1 MSKTASFGDLVQ
13 PFRIEALGL
22 RGQLVRLGPALE
34 AILGPHGYPVRVAG
48 MVAETLALAAVLAN
62 ALRFDGIFTLQA
74 QGDGPLGMV
83 VADVTNKGDM
93 RSYARFDAERIDAAR
108 GGAGGAVPGLLG
120 AGHLSF
126 TVDQGPDGERYQGIC
141 ALEGAS
147 LADCAH
153 HYFRQSG
160 ELETAIMLANTVAG
174 GTNGAGG
181 RAGNGGGGNGADL
194 PSPKRSSGFAQA
206 GGARAAALMIQRL
219 ASADGADG
227 DEAPADED
235 WRRAVILMS
244 SATAGELL
252 DPAVTPDQL
261 LYRLFHED
269 GVRVF
274 RTRPLRHACRCSRD
288 KVATTLRAFPQA
300 EIEAMAEDGAVTV
313 TCEFCKADYR
323 FDEAA
328 LGALYAAG

>member
-1 MSKTASFGDLVQ
+1 MSITASFGDLVQ

-34 AILGPHGYPVRVAG
+34 AILGPHGYPARVAG
-48 MVAETLALAAVLAN
+48 MVAETLALAAALAN

-74 QGDGPLGMV
+74 QGDGPLGML
-83 VADVTNKGDM
+83 VADITNTGDM
-93 RSYARFDAERIDAAR
+93 RSYARFDAERIAAAR
-108 GGAGGAVPGLLG
+108 GGAVPGLLG

-174 GTNGAGG
+174 KTNGNG
-181 RAGNGGGGNGADL
+181 RGGNG
-194 PSPKRSSGFAQA
+194 A

-219 ASADGADG
+219 ASADGAGG

-252 DPAVTPDQL
+252 DPSVTPDQL

-274 RTRPLRHACRCSRD
+274 RTRPLRHACRCSPD
-288 KVATTLRAFPQA
+288 KVAATLRAFPRA

-328 LGALYAAG
+328 LGALYAEA

>member
-83 VADVTNKGDM
+83 LADVTNKGDM
-93 RSYARFDAERIDAAR
+93 RSYARFDAERIEAAR

-174 GTNGAGG
+174 GTNGG
-181 RAGNGGGGNGADL
+181 
-194 PSPKRSSGFAQA
+194 

-219 ASADGADG
+219 ASAGAADG
-227 DEAPADED
+227 DEEPADED

-244 SATAGELL
+244 SATAGEML

-274 RTRPLRHACRCSRD
+274 RTRPLRHACRCSLD

>member
-1 MSKTASFGDLVQ
+1 MSKTAPFGDLVQ

-74 QGDGPLGMV
+74 QGDGPLGML

-108 GGAGGAVPGLLG
+108 GGAGGAVPSLLG

-181 RAGNGGGGNGADL
+181 RGGNGAD
-194 PSPKRSSGFAQA
+194 
-206 GGARAAALMIQRL
+206 GARAAALMIQRL
-219 ASADGADG
+219 ASADGTGG

-288 KVATTLRAFPQA
+288 KVATTLRAFPRA
-300 EIEAMAEDGAVTV
+300 EIEAMAEDGTVTV
-313 TCEFCKADYR
+313 TCEFCKAGYR

>member
-1 MSKTASFGDLVQ
+1 MEPVPSMSKTAPFGDLVQ

-62 ALRFDGIFTLQA
+62 ALRFNGIFTLQA
-74 QGDGPLGMV
+74 QGDGPLGML

-93 RSYARFDAERIDAAR
+93 RSYARFDAERIEAAR
-108 GGAGGAVPGLLG
+108 GGAGGAVPSLLG

-174 GTNGAGG
+174 ETNGAGG
-181 RAGNGGGGNGADL
+181 RAGNGGGG
-194 PSPKRSSGFAQA
+194 
-206 GGARAAALMIQRL
+206 ARAAALMIQRL
-219 ASADGADG
+219 TSAGGADG
-227 DEAPADED
+227 DEEPADEE

-274 RTRPLRHACRCSRD
+274 RTRPLRHACRCSLD
-288 KVATTLRAFPQA
+288 KVATTLRAFPRA
-300 EIEAMAEDGAVTV
+300 EIEAMAEDGTVTV
-313 TCEFCKADYR
+313 TCEFCKAGYR
-323 FDEAA
+323 FDEVA

>member
-74 QGDGPLGMV
+74 QGDGPLGML

-93 RSYARFDAERIDAAR
+93 RSYARFDAERIEAAR
-108 GGAGGAVPGLLG
+108 GGAGGAVPSLLG

-153 HYFRQSG
+153 NYFRQSG

-174 GTNGAGG
+174 GTIG
-181 RAGNGGGGNGADL
+181 
-194 PSPKRSSGFAQA
+194 A

-219 ASADGADG
+219 ASADGPGG

-274 RTRPLRHACRCSRD
+274 RTRPLRHACRCSLD

-300 EIEAMAEDGAVTV
+300 EVEAMAEDGAVTV

-328 LGALYAAG
+328 LGALYAAGAPAP

>member
-1 MSKTASFGDLVQ
+1 MSKTAPFGDLVQ

-74 QGDGPLGMV
+74 QGDGPLGML

-93 RSYARFDAERIDAAR
+93 RSYVRFDAERIEAAR
-108 GGAGGAVPGLLG
+108 GGAGGSVPSLLG

-174 GTNGAGG
+174 GTNGAGV
-181 RAGNGGGGNGADL
+181 GGNG
-194 PSPKRSSGFAQA
+194 RGGNGA

-219 ASADGADG
+219 ASADGAGG

-274 RTRPLRHACRCSRD
+274 RTRPLRHACRCSLD

-300 EIEAMAEDGAVTV
+300 EIEAMAEDGTVTV

>member
-1 MSKTASFGDLVQ
+1 MSKTAPFGDLVQ

-83 VADVTNKGDM
+83 LADVTNKGDM
-93 RSYARFDAERIDAAR
+93 RSYARFDAERIEAAR

-174 GTNGAGG
+174 G
-181 RAGNGGGGNGADL
+181 RNGG
-194 PSPKRSSGFAQA
+194 
-206 GGARAAALMIQRL
+206 GGARAAALMI
-219 ASADGADG
+219 
-227 DEAPADED
+227 
-235 WRRAVILMS
+235 
-244 SATAGELL
+244 
-252 DPAVTPDQL
+252 
-261 LYRLFHED
+261 
-269 GVRVF
+269 
-274 RTRPLRHACRCSRD
+274 
-288 KVATTLRAFPQA
+288 
-300 EIEAMAEDGAVTV
+300 
-313 TCEFCKADYR
+313 
-323 FDEAA
+323 
-328 LGALYAAG
+328 

>member
-1 MSKTASFGDLVQ
+1 MSKTAPFGDLVQ

-34 AILGPHGYPVRVAG
+34 AILDPHGYPVRVAG

-62 ALRFDGIFTLQA
+62 ALRYDGIFTLQA
-74 QGDGPLGMV
+74 QGDGPLGML

-93 RSYARFDAERIDAAR
+93 RSYARFDAERIEAAR
-108 GGAGGAVPGLLG
+108 AGGAVPGLLG

-160 ELETAIMLANTVAG
+160 ELETAIMLANTFAG
-174 GTNGAGG
+174 GTNGAG
-181 RAGNGGGGNGADL
+181 L

-227 DEAPADED
+227 DEEPADED

-288 KVATTLRAFPQA
+288 KVAATLRAFPQA
-300 EIEAMAEDGAVTV
+300 EIEAMAEDGTVTV

-328 LGALYAAG
+328 LGALYAEGAAAP

>member
-1 MSKTASFGDLVQ
+1 MSKTASSSFGDLVQ

-34 AILGPHGYPVRVAG
+34 TILGPHRYPVRVAG

-62 ALRFDGIFTLQA
+62 ALRFEGIFTLQA
-74 QGDGPLGMV
+74 QGDGPLGML

-93 RSYARFDAERIDAAR
+93 RGYARFDAERLEAAASR
-108 GGAGGAVPGLLG
+108 AAPGGASVPSLLG
-120 AGHLSF
+120 AGHLVF
-126 TVDQGPDGERYQGIC
+126 TVDQGPDSERYQGIC

-174 GTNGAGG
+174 GTNGAGVG
-181 RAGNGGGGNGADL
+181 GNGSGGNGAD
-194 PSPKRSSGFAQA
+194 
-206 GGARAAALMIQRL
+206 GARAAALMIQRL
-219 ASADGADG
+219 ASAGEHAG
-227 DEAPADED
+227 DEEPADED

-288 KVATTLRAFPQA
+288 KVAATLRAFPRA
-300 EIEAMAEDGAVTV
+300 EIDAMAEDGALTV

-328 LGALYAAG
+328 LGALYRAR

>member
-1 MSKTASFGDLVQ
+1 MSKTPPFGDLVQ

-62 ALRFDGIFTLQA
+62 ALRYDGIFTLQA
-74 QGDGPLGMV
+74 QGDGPLGML

-93 RSYARFDAERIDAAR
+93 RSYARFDAERIEAAR
-108 GGAGGAVPGLLG
+108 AGGAVPGLLG

-126 TVDQGPDGERYQGIC
+126 TVDQGPDGERYQGVC

-160 ELETAIMLANTVAG
+160 ELETAIMLANTFAG
-174 GTNGAGG
+174 GTNG
-181 RAGNGGGGNGADL
+181 
-194 PSPKRSSGFAQA
+194 A

-227 DEAPADED
+227 DEEPADED

-252 DPAVTPDQL
+252 DPSVTPDQL

-288 KVATTLRAFPQA
+288 KVATTLRAFPRA
-300 EIEAMAEDGAVTV
+300 EIEAMAEDGTVTV

-328 LGALYAAG
+328 LGALYAEGAAAP

>member
-34 AILGPHGYPVRVAG
+34 TILGPHGYPVRVAG

-74 QGDGPLGMV
+74 QGDGPLGML

-93 RSYARFDAERIDAAR
+93 RSYARFDAERIEAAR
-108 GGAGGAVPGLLG
+108 GGAGGAVPSLLG

-126 TVDQGPDGERYQGIC
+126 TVDQEPDGERYQGIC

-160 ELETAIMLANTVAG
+160 ELETAIMLANTVSG
-174 GTNGAGG
+174 GTNG
-181 RAGNGGGGNGADL
+181 
-194 PSPKRSSGFAQA
+194 A

-219 ASADGADG
+219 ASADGPGG

-274 RTRPLRHACRCSRD
+274 RTRPLRHTCRCSLD
-288 KVATTLRAFPQA
+288 KVTTTLRAFPQA
-300 EIEAMAEDGAVTV
+300 EIEAMAEDGTVTV

-328 LGALYAAG
+328 LGALYAPG

>member
-1 MSKTASFGDLVQ
+1 MSKTAPFGDLVQ

-74 QGDGPLGMV
+74 QGDGPLGML

-93 RSYARFDAERIDAAR
+93 RSYVRFDAERIEAAR
-108 GGAGGAVPGLLG
+108 GGAGGSVPSLLG

-174 GTNGAGG
+174 GTNGG
-181 RAGNGGGGNGADL
+181 
-194 PSPKRSSGFAQA
+194 

-219 ASADGADG
+219 ASAGAADG
-227 DEAPADED
+227 DEEPSDED

-274 RTRPLRHACRCSRD
+274 RTRPLRHACRCSLD

>member
-1 MSKTASFGDLVQ
+1 MSKTTPFGDLVQ

-62 ALRFDGIFTLQA
+62 ALRFNGIFTLQA
-74 QGDGPLGMV
+74 QGDGPLGMLV
-83 VADVTNKGDM
+83 VDVTNKGDM
-93 RSYARFDAERIDAAR
+93 RSYARFDAERIEAAG
-108 GGAGGAVPGLLG
+108 GGAGGAVPSLLG

-181 RAGNGGGGNGADL
+181 RAGDGG
-194 PSPKRSSGFAQA
+194 

-219 ASADGADG
+219 ASAGGADG
-227 DEAPADED
+227 DEEPADED

>member
-1 MSKTASFGDLVQ
+1 MSKTAPFGDLVQ

-48 MVAETLALAAVLAN
+48 MVAETLALAVVLAN
-62 ALRFDGIFTLQA
+62 ALRFNGIFTLQA
-74 QGDGPLGMV
+74 QGDGPLGTL
-83 VADVTNKGDM
+83 VADVTNTGDM
-93 RSYARFDAERIDAAR
+93 RSYARFDGERIRAAR
-108 GGAGGAVPGLLG
+108 GGAGGAVPSLLG
-120 AGHLSF
+120 AGHMVF

-181 RAGNGGGGNGADL
+181 RAGNGGGGNGAD
-194 PSPKRSSGFAQA
+194 
-206 GGARAAALMIQRL
+206 GARAAALMIQRL
-219 ASADGADG
+219 ASADGPGA
-227 DEAPADED
+227 DEAQADED

-288 KVATTLRAFPQA
+288 KVATTLRAFPRA

-313 TCEFCKADYR
+313 TCEFCKAGYR

-328 LGALYAAG
+328 PGALYAPA

>member
-1 MSKTASFGDLVQ
+1 MSKTAPFGDLVQ

-93 RSYARFDAERIDAAR
+93 RSYARFDAERIEAAR
-108 GGAGGAVPGLLG
+108 GGAGGAVPSLLG

-126 TVDQGPDGERYQGIC
+126 TVDQGPDGERYQGIG

-153 HYFRQSG
+153 NYFRQSG

-174 GTNGAGG
+174 GTNGAAGH
-181 RAGNGGGGNGADL
+181 AGNGGGGNGAD
-194 PSPKRSSGFAQA
+194 
-206 GGARAAALMIQRL
+206 GARAAALMIQRL
-219 ASADGADG
+219 ASAGGADE
-227 DEAPADED
+227 DEEPADED

-274 RTRPLRHACRCSRD
+274 RTRPLRHACRCSLD

-300 EIEAMAEDGAVTV
+300 EIEAMAEDGTVTV